1 MDLAAFLVQQG
12 ILTRDAVARA
22 LAAARDGDVASA
34 ALRLGLA
41 DEGALVRGLASAHE
55 CPGVDLS
62 RSVIPCANL
71 DAVAADFCLERRL
84 LPVTVGRS
92 EIALA
97 MANPEDVA
105 LADEV
110 RFVAGRKVLRYA
122 AVGLAVERALAGL
135 SRAREQRA
143 AVWRGPAAPVLPD
156 PASGWAALVKP
167 DERVLPS
174 VELPEA
180 DEKMELLGAGEAVT
194 PFEQAPA
201 PAARAPAAPAAREPG
216 AGWRAQPRPAASA
229 AARPAPEP
237 AEPPTV
243 RLDGG
248 AAGKVALVADDDPEV
263 LKLVAA
269 LLGKLGCVVLE
280 AANGRQAL
288 ETVREARPDL
298 VLLDA
303 MMPGMHG
310 FEVCRAIKKDP
321 ELRQVPVILCSAIYR
336 GSAGEDAQIAFGA
349 DAFVEKP
356 FRLEELTRVVKVA
369 LLGAAAEGP
378 DERAARE
385 EAERAWRAAAQALA
399 AGKDAEALGL
409 ARQACNRDPR
419 SAEAHYYLGHVLS
432 RMGHLL
438 EAVAAYDR
446 SAELRPDVDAAHQC
460 LAQTYEKLGFQ
471 KSAREAWSRAIEAC
485 RDPER
490 KKAMQARLMV
500 LLGL

>member
-1 MDLAAFLVQQG
+1 MDLAGFLVQQG

-62 RSVIPCANL
+62 RSVVPCANL

-105 LADEV
+105 VADEV

-135 SRAREQRA
+135 ARAREQRA

-180 DEKMELLGAGEAVT
+180 DEKMELLGTAEAMT
-194 PFEQAPA
+194 PFEAAPT
-201 PAARAPAAPAAREPG
+201 PAAPPARGPG
-216 AGWRAQPRPAASA
+216 EGWRPQPRPAAG
-229 AARPAPEP
+229 APRLEP

-243 RLDGG
+243 RLDGS

-263 LKLVAA
+263 LKLVSA
-269 LLGKLGCVVLE
+269 LLGKLGCVVLQ

-321 ELRQVPVILCSAIYR
+321 ALRQVPVILCSAIYR

-356 FRLEELTRVVKVA
+356 FRLEELSRVVKVA

-378 DERAARE
+378 EERAARE

-399 AGKDAEALGL
+399 AGKAAEALEL
-409 ARQACNRDPR
+409 ARWSCTRDPR
-419 SAEAHYYLGHVLS
+419 SAEGHYYLGHALS
-432 RMGHLL
+432 RLGHLL

-471 KSAREAWSRAIEAC
+471 KSARESWSRAIEAC

-490 KKAMQARLMV
+490 KKAMQARLV
-500 LLGL
+500 SLLGL

>member
-1 MDLAAFLVQQG
+1 MDLAGFLVQQG

-62 RSVIPCANL
+62 RSVVPCANL

-105 LADEV
+105 VADEV

-135 SRAREQRA
+135 ARAREQRA

-180 DEKMELLGAGEAVT
+180 DEKMELLAAGEAVT

-201 PAARAPAAPAAREPG
+201 PAARAPAPAPGE
-216 AGWRAQPRPAASA
+216 GWRPQPRA
-229 AARPAPEP
+229 AATRPAPAP
-237 AEPPTV
+237 APVEPPTV

-263 LKLVAA
+263 LKLVSA
-269 LLGKLGCVVLE
+269 LLGKLGCVVLQ

-321 ELRQVPVILCSAIYR
+321 ALRQVPVILCSAIYR

-356 FRLEELTRVVKVA
+356 FRLEELSRVVKVA

-378 DERAARE
+378 EERAARE

-399 AGKDAEALGL
+399 AGKAAEALEL
-409 ARQACNRDPR
+409 ARWSCTRDPR
-419 SAEAHYYLGHVLS
+419 SAEGHYYLGHALS
-432 RMGHLL
+432 RLGHLL

-471 KSAREAWSRAIEAC
+471 KSARESWSRAIEAC

-490 KKAMQARLMV
+490 KKAMQARLV
-500 LLGL
+500 SLLGL